1 MSESRNPRL
10 IVKNTLML
18 LTRFL
23 LSLVLSFYSTRL
35 TLQVLCDVDYGI
47 NNIIGGLIAMFAII
61 SMPLTNSL
69 QRYFNVELAKKEID
83 INVVFNT
90 SLRLVIYLIAL
101 MVFLYETIGLYVVSH
116 VLDYPAERAFAVGV
130 SYQITAI
137 VTILSFISLPF
148 MALFYAKEMMG
159 LPASVDLIGNI
170 LKIVCLFVIPFLGD
184 DMLILFTAMTCAVS
198 LIQFIIYASYCR
210 FVLPE
215 IKLRWLYD
223 KSLYKGML
231 KFSGWNSIESVAG
244 ISITYLSNILINVF
258 GGVLY
263 NTANGLSKNITNAV
277 LSFTTN
283 VMKAVE
289 PQITSAT
296 VLGDTKYR
304 DELTCLS
311 IKLSMLAT
319 SFVSIFFYFDGQYF
333 LELWLGHVPL
343 YTFEFCQI
351 MLLSSICSTVILPLR
366 SMIMATGR
374 VKSYFVVYGVIAL
387 VSILLMFVLL
397 NYGINPFIVVY
408 LCAFASFLNLLSAI
422 YHAYKMSGMSWVML
436 LLELGRVVL
445 IDLGVIFAYYVAY
458 EHFSD
463 VSPIMHLLKHLW
475 VAIISMIFM
484 VVIIGFNKKERK
496 LIKETNKLLKSKL

>member
-1 MSESRNPRL
+1 
-10 IVKNTLML
+10 ML
-18 LTRFL
+18 LTRFF

-90 SLRLVIYLIAL
+90 SLRLVLYLIVL
-101 MVFLYETIGLYVVSH
+101 MIILYETIGLYVVNNI
-116 VLDYPAERAFAVGV
+116 LDYPAERAFAVGV

-137 VTILSFISLPF
+137 VTMLSFISLPF
-148 MALFYAKEMMG
+148 MGLFYAKEMMG

-170 LKIVCLFVIPFLGD
+170 LKIVFLFVIPFLGD

-210 FVLPE
+210 IKIPE
-215 IKLRWLYD
+215 IKPEWLYD
-223 KSLYKGML
+223 KGLYKGML

-263 NTANGLSKNITNAV
+263 NTANGLSKSITNAV

-296 VLGDTKYR
+296 VLGDRRYR
-304 DELTCLS
+304 DELVCLS
-311 IKLSMLAT
+311 IKISMLAT
-319 SFVSIFFYFDGQYF
+319 CFVAIFFYFDGQYF
-333 LELWLGHVPL
+333 LQLWLGHVPQ
-343 YTFEFCQI
+343 YAFDFCFVMI
-351 MLLSSICSTVILPLR
+351 TASIFSTVILPLR
-366 SMIMATGR
+366 SLILATGR
-374 VKSYFVVYGVIAL
+374 VKSYFITYGIIAA
-387 VSILLMFVLL
+387 VDILIMFVLL
-397 NYGINPFIVVY
+397 KSGINALVVVY
-408 LCAFASFLNLLSAI
+408 MVALASLLNLCSAI
-422 YHAYKMSGMSWVML
+422 YHACHITGLSLKML
-436 LLELGRVVL
+436 ITEIIRVV
-445 IDLGVIFAYYVAY
+445 VISCVLLMTFNVLNLYN
-458 EHFSD
+458 ENITI
-463 VSPIMHLLKHLW
+463 VSLL
-475 VAIISMIFM
+475 VCVVVTAIIMGLSMLTIGM
-484 VVIIGFNKKERK
+484 NSTERVILK
-496 LIKETNKLLKSKL
+496 TNIEKFRKLLKKNKA